1 MNKYYILT
9 SKKKEKILVTKNYD
23 ECFDFIV
30 KKKDTKI
37 RTIDHN
43 AKPRI
48 LDKRSF
54 LKNYY
59 ENTQNKYKFFEL
71 TEVLVP
77 YVNNMY
83 DLLNLLGL
91 KDDYKKYKKITHNT
105 L

>member
-1 MNKYYILT
+1 MNYYILT
-9 SKKKEKILVTKNYD
+9 SKKKEKILVTKDYN

-30 KKKDTKI
+30 KNKDTKI
-37 RTIDHN
+37 RTIGHN

-48 LDKRSF
+48 LNKQVF

-59 ENTQNKYKFFEL
+59 ENTQNKNQFFEL
-71 TEVLVP
+71 TEILVP

-91 KDDYKKYKKITHNT
+91 KDDYKAYKKITHNT

>member
-1 MNKYYILT
+1 MNRYYILT
-9 SKKKEKILVTKNYD
+9 SKKKEKILVTKNYN

-30 KKKDTKI
+30 KNKDTKI
-37 RTIDHN
+37 RTIDHS

-48 LDKRSF
+48 LDKRIF
-54 LKNYY
+54 LKKYY
-59 ENTQNKYKFFEL
+59 TNSLNKYKFFEL
-71 TEVLVP
+71 VEVMVP

-91 KDDYKKYKKITHNT
+91 KDDYKAYKKITHNT

>member
-1 MNKYYILT
+1 MYYILT
-9 SKKKEKILVTKNYD
+9 SKKKENILVTKDYN

-30 KKKDTKI
+30 KNKDTKI
-37 RTIDHN
+37 RTINHN

-48 LDKRSF
+48 LDKRIF

-59 ENTQNKYKFFEL
+59 ENTQNKNQFFEL
-71 TEVLVP
+71 TEVLIP

-91 KDDYKKYKKITHNT
+91 KAYYKQYKKITHNT